1 MRSTGSP
8 ARTSAFER
16 RIQLDASGKAFRISD
31 SGPGIHDRDRDDIF
45 DIGFTRKPGGRGM
58 GLHISRA
65 TLREVGYDLILEA
78 SGQGQGATFL
88 ITPIKKKDEAADV
101 D

>member
-1 MRSTGSP
+1 
-8 ARTSAFER
+8 
-16 RIQLDASGKAFRISD
+16 
-31 SGPGIHDRDRDDIF
+31 
-45 DIGFTRKPGGRGM
+45 M

-78 SGQGQGATFL
+78 SGPGQGATFL
-88 ITPIKKKDEAADV
+88 IAPIKEKDEEADV

>member
-1 MRSTGSP
+1 
-8 ARTSAFER
+8 
-16 RIQLDASGKAFRISD
+16 
-31 SGPGIHDRDRDDIF
+31 
-45 DIGFTRKPGGRGM
+45 M

-65 TLREVGYDLILEA
+65 TLRKVGYDLILEA